1 MLMLSGLGGKAY
13 FNSYMAEIHY
23 RQMASFITTGQ
34 HWYLPEL
41 LSLALRIAKNSVNG
55 SSSDEWNRLTPREK
69 EIAQAVSSG
78 LNNKEIARM
87 CDITERTVKAHLS
100 HVFEKMGVKD
110 RVSLVIRITSKNP
123 FTHSA

>member
-1 MLMLSGLGGKAY
+1 
-13 FNSYMAEIHY
+13 
-23 RQMASFITTGQ
+23 
-34 HWYLPEL
+34 
-41 LSLALRIAKNSVNG
+41 
-55 SSSDEWNRLTPREK
+55 
-69 EIAQAVSSG
+69 
-78 LNNKEIARM
+78 M